1 MNLSQKKI
9 WKSKVDKNEEI
20 IWDRRFWLIVYI
32 VSDNELLKLLVE
44 TSAKQQ
50 QISLEKQ
57 DSSSDILLRI
67 LEQTVEEET
76 LLSIADTRRICTRG
90 KSPRKSKKTQWF
102 IGESTG
108 PTKSRVRTNSK
119 RKMNIN
125 LHFIF
130 YFNCRIKACTYN
142 FCLSMKIPMDWVH
155 ILCCW
160 INHINFQQH
169 IQCRRQAN

>member
-76 LLSIADTRRICTRG
+76 LLSIADTRRIQEESRLESQR
-90 KSPRKSKKTQWF
+90 KHNDLLVRVLDQLSPESGPIQREKWTLICILSFTSIAGLRHVHIIFVYQWR
-102 IGESTG
+102 SLWTG
-108 PTKSRVRTNSK
+108 
-119 RKMNIN
+119 
-125 LHFIF
+125 FIF
-130 YFNCRIKACTYN
+130 F
-142 FCLSMKIPMDWVH
+142 VVE
-155 ILCCW
+155 
-160 INHINFQQH
+160 
-169 IQCRRQAN
+169 